1 MKNNARKTSKIVLY
15 DRLQTQLEEE
25 YKDLQYRIDRTQR
38 QILRADPMSTD
49 VMEAVGSD
57 QEALI
62 ERCCHFR
69 QRLKMIVR
77 CLQRIREG
85 TFGLCELCE
94 EPIGQKRLEALP
106 TARFCIDCQQEQ
118 EQSEYEFQA
127 GA

>member
-1 MKNNARKTSKIVLY
+1 MKNNARKTPRVVLY
-15 DRLQTQLEEE
+15 DRLQTELEEE
-25 YKDLQYRIDRTQR
+25 FKDLQYRIDRTQR

-49 VMEAVGSD
+49 HSEAIASD

-77 CLQRIREG
+77 CLRRIREG

-106 TARFCIDCQQEQ
+106 TARFCIGCQQEQ
-118 EQSEYEFQA
+118 ERSEYEFQA
-127 GA
+127 SA